1 MCALV
6 SALVNATN
14 SNTESDAISVVAPC
28 TEYPYSLYVSI

>member
-14 SNTESDAISVVAPC
+14 SNTDAISVVAPC